1 MLTQFF
7 PDANAIFS
15 HLIGGSIG
23 NESLSPD
30 VGRRRGSRR
39 FDWVLLGFTGF
50 YWVLRWKGR
59 RSGRRLFQPDNYG
72 EERIAPTI
80 GRSEVTV
87 SCRVF
92 IGFCFFLSLP
102 SFEKNF
108 PARLP
113 FCFSGLPPSRCH
125 WFLSAGTIGACCN
138 PLLVIGPPL
147 ANQYASPSLAHEL
160 SPASA
165 FGALRSSECPM
176 WREASSP
183 SINALESTKTE
194 V

>member
-92 IGFCFFLSLP
+92 IGFCFFFVFTEFRKKLPSSASLLFLWPSSFPLSLV
-102 SFEKNF
+102 
-108 PARLP
+108 P
-113 FCFSGLPPSRCH
+113 FCWDDWSVLQSLAGDWP
-125 WFLSAGTIGACCN
+125 SAGQSVRESILGPRAQSGQCLWRTTI
-138 PLLVIGPPL
+138 
-147 ANQYASPSLAHEL
+147 
-160 SPASA
+160 
-165 FGALRSSECPM
+165 F
-176 WREASSP
+176 
-183 SINALESTKTE
+183 
-194 V
+194 